1 MKISSLVEY
10 NFKDDRLKRESA
22 REFICQFLDSS
33 QVDMVMECAYELNM
47 TVEQSTAYALAMF
60 NAIQDLWY
68 FHYNMKL
75 GRITVTTTTE
85 STPITDRDR
94 IIRFRQYMMEPYF
107 SYRPIKINQI
117 LAYLKRQSKNMNRL
131 SDDGRIKFENE
142 KKYIK
147 KKEKERKKKR
157 AASVKKY
164 LAKKKKAKK
173 KWYKNSEWSFMP

>member
-75 GRITVTTTTE
+75 R
-85 STPITDRDR
+85 S
-94 IIRFRQYMMEPYF
+94 
-107 SYRPIKINQI
+107 
-117 LAYLKRQSKNMNRL
+117 
-131 SDDGRIKFENE
+131 
-142 KKYIK
+142 
-147 KKEKERKKKR
+147 
-157 AASVKKY
+157 
-164 LAKKKKAKK
+164 
-173 KWYKNSEWSFMP
+173 